1 MSEVQLPM
9 FPESVHVKECHKAR
23 LIHTIQDAMA
33 DSAMTID
40 IRMVNRSAESALW
53 RESRV
58 IFFHV
63 KVEYEHSISISTL
76 WRLRD
81 S

>member
-1 MSEVQLPM
+1 
-9 FPESVHVKECHKAR
+9 
-23 LIHTIQDAMA
+23 MA

-40 IRMVNRSAESALW
+40 IRMVNRSAEPALR

-58 IFFHV
+58 ILFHI

-76 WRLRD
+76 WRLREVRTNGYIQ
-81 S
+81 SAAL